1 MKTPFVAANW
11 KMNHTPSSARR
22 FMQELGQRISQ
33 TQAEVVIFPPFP
45 LIQAAAESRPER
57 VKIGAQNLHWE
68 EKGAFTGEV
77 SADMLLELGVEFVII
92 GHSERRQFFA
102 ETDEMINLKLKR
114 ALAAGLTP
122 ILCIG
127 ETLKERQQGRTFDKL
142 RFQLDADLS
151 GVDVSRVI
159 IAYEPIWAIGTGV
172 NATPEQVQEAHSF
185 IKEQLGQVKV
195 IYGGSVKPSNCRD
208 LALMEDVDGFLV
220 GGASLQASTFYDIIQ
235 LSEKAFKEKS

>member
-1 MKTPFVAANW
+1 MRVPFVAANW
-11 KMNHTPSSARR
+11 KMHHTPSSARS
-22 FMQELGQRISQ
+22 FMQELGQKLSGSE
-33 TQAEVVIFPPFP
+33 ADVVVFPPFP
-45 LIQAAAESRPER
+45 VIPAAAESRPEKVR
-57 VKIGAQNLHWE
+57 LGAQNLHWE

-92 GHSERRQFFA
+92 GHSERRQLFG

-114 ALAAGLTP
+114 ALSAGLTP
-122 ILCIG
+122 VLCIG

-172 NATPEQVQEAHSF
+172 NATPEQAQEAHSF
-185 IKEQLGQVKV
+185 IKEHLGQVRV
-195 IYGGSVKPSNCRD
+195 IYGGSVKPSNCRE

-220 GGASLQASTFYDIIQ
+220 GGASLQTRSFYDIIQ
-235 LSEKAFKEKS
+235 ISEKAFKEKS